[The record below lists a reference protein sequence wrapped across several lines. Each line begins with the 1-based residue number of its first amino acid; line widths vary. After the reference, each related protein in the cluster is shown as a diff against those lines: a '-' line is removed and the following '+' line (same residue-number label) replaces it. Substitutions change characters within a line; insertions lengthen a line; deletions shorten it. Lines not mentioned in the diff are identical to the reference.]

1 MHTLNDVELYGEVEV
16 QEIKCQGGIKRRL
29 LDLGI
34 MQGAI
39 IKPMLEN
46 TSRNMRAYLIKGT
59 LIALRREEA
68 NSIYVQKRG

>member
-1 MHTLNDVELYGEVEV
+1 MHTLCDVELYGEVEV
-16 QEIKCQGGIKRRL
+16 QEVTCQGSIKRRL

-46 TSRNMRAYLIKGT
+46 ASKNMRAYLVKGT

-68 NSIYVQKRG
+68 SAIYVQKRG